1 MADGSIDRGADTA
14 PGRPL
19 GRCAPPD
26 AAWQAAREEYLAG
39 FSGPQVCRRHGLSL
53 TALRRRARAEG
64 WRRADQAWTTPSRL
78 DPGADAWD
86 EGAALEEAVGG
97 NLDAID
103 FRELAWVA
111 NQRMMR
117 AVLRGD
123 ATGALRWRKVRDV
136 MDAEQATVDQETR
149 LDEALAFTR
158 AEAAE
163 RPLMLAE
170 AAKARRAADAGRS
183 DTEDAG
189 HSGPAGHAGHSGD
202 SGHSGHDEEAGH
214 AAHAGHSGHSGHAG
228 APAASGA

>member
-14 PGRPL
+14 AGRPL

-64 WRRADQAWTTPSRL
+64 WRRADQAWTAPSRL
-78 DPGADAWD
+78 DSATDAWD

-123 ATGALRWRKVRDV
+123 AAGALRWRKVRDV
-136 MDAEQATVDQETR
+136 MDAEQAVVDQETR

-183 DTEDAG
+183 DAEDAG
-189 HSGPAGHAGHSGD
+189 HSGHAVHSGHSGHAGHSGD
-202 SGHSGHDEEAGH
+202 SGHDEDAGH
-214 AAHAGHSGHSGHAG
+214 AAHSGHSEHAG
-228 APAASGA
+228 ASGA